1 MDRGLLYLYS
11 MRYFLVLYTCICWIV
26 PLLSAF
32 AMASSHGEVSTVI
45 LVVQVVSVLAIPVNH
60 YFLSVVYVAGAE
72 SRRDVTR
79 AVIMLCVVT
88 ALLSFWAFRLWPRND
103 SWAYW
108 TLPVGLLLSI
118 FLLFRTITIK
128 HDPD

>member
-1 MDRGLLYLYS
+1 

-32 AMASSHGEVSTVI
+32 AMASSYGEVSTVI
-45 LVVQVVSVLAIPVNH
+45 LVVQVVSVVAIPVNH

-72 SRRDVTR
+72 SRRDVMR
-79 AVIMLCVVT
+79 VVVMLCAVM
-88 ALLSFWAFRLWPRND
+88 AILAFWAFRLWPRND
-103 SWAYW
+103 NWAYW

-118 FLLFRTITIK
+118 VLLVRTITMK
-128 HDPD
+128 YDVE